1 MTDPEN
7 APLTAPDLRPEPR
20 APSFHR
26 RATLVALG
34 LLGIVVAGFFLFGR
48 QGDSAPASAAPP
60 VVRVDV
66 AKAAVQPIESHV
78 EALGTMFPRSQ
89 ATIGAKLGGQ
99 ITKMPLL
106 KNQPVRQGD
115 VIAIFQSSDLL
126 AQRDE
131 SAALLEQA
139 RVNLQTLLTATIPQN
154 AATQEKLRLDAR
166 ANVANALALANRRRE
181 LFAQGGISKKDL
193 DTAELALTLAQDD
206 LRLTETNVALRVS
219 AVDPNQRALL
229 EQQIK
234 QAEQRL
240 KQLEIQL
247 GYAQVRAPFRGV
259 VTDQFQFEGD
269 FVAAGARLV
278 ILADMTEIIVKTAFA
293 DTVAARLHA
302 GDSVQVFP
310 ADQPGRQLSGEVSL
324 ISNSVDPA
332 NRTVETWV
340 RLSNADGR
348 LRSGASARVRVADQR
363 VGQAIVIPV
372 SAVTLNASTSNAGT
386 VMVVDSRSVARERKV
401 TVGVRSGGL
410 FEIVTGLKAEE
421 VVVTNGGYALP
432 DGTQVQVTASGRTGS
447 APK

>member
-7 APLTAPDLRPEPR
+7 TPLTAPDLRPELRP
-20 APSFHR
+20 PGFHR
-26 RATLVALG
+26 RAILVALG
-34 LLGIVVAGFFLFGR
+34 LLGIVVAAFFLFGR
-48 QGDSAPASAAPP
+48 QSDSAPASPATP

-66 AKAAVQPIESHV
+66 AKATVQSIESYV

-115 VIAIFQSSDLL
+115 VIAMFQALDLL

-131 SAALLEQA
+131 SAALFEQA

-166 ANVANALALANRRRE
+166 ANVANALALASRRRE

-193 DTAELALTLAQDD
+193 DAAELALTLSQDD

-269 FVAAGARLV
+269 FVPAGARLV

-293 DTVAARLHA
+293 DTVAARLQV

-310 ADQPGRQLSGEVSL
+310 ADQPGQQLSGNVSL

-348 LRSGASARVRVADQR
+348 LRSGASARVRVADQH
-363 VGQAIVIPV
+363 VGQAIVIQV
-372 SAVTLNASTSNAGT
+372 AAVTLDASTSNAGT
-386 VMVVDSRSVARERKV
+386 VMVVDSTSVAHERKV

-410 FEIVTGLKAEE
+410 FEIVAGLKADE
-421 VVVTNGGYALP
+421 VVVTNGGYSLP
-432 DGTQVQVTASGRTGS
+432 DGTQVQVTANARTGA

>member
-1 MTDPEN
+1 MTDQGNTTPTE
-7 APLTAPDLRPEPR
+7 PDLQPEPR
-20 APSFHR
+20 TPRFGR
-26 RATLVALG
+26 RAILVAVG
-34 LLGIVVAGFFLFGR
+34 LLGIVVASFFLFGR
-48 QGDSAPASAAPP
+48 PGDSTPASPVPP

-66 AKAAVQPIESHV
+66 AKATVQSIESYV
-78 EALGTMFPRSQ
+78 EALGTMSPRSQ

-115 VIAIFQSSDLL
+115 VIAMFQSSDLL

-131 SAALLEQA
+131 SAALVEQA
-139 RVNLQTLLTATIPQN
+139 RINLQTLLTATIPQN
-154 AATQEKLRLDAR
+154 AASQEKLRLDAR
-166 ANVANALALANRRRE
+166 ANVANALALASRRRE

-193 DTAELALTLAQDD
+193 DASELALTLAQDD
-206 LRLTETNVALRVS
+206 LRLTETNLALRVS

-278 ILADMTEIIVKTAFA
+278 ILADLTEIIVKTAFA
-293 DTVAARLHA
+293 DTVAARLHV

-310 ADQPGRQLSGEVSL
+310 ADQPGQQLSGEVSL

-372 SAVTLNASTSNAGT
+372 PAVTLDASTSNAGT
-386 VMVVDSRSVARERKV
+386 VMVVDSKSVAHERKV
-401 TVGVRSGGL
+401 TIGVRSGGL
-410 FEIVTGLKAEE
+410 FEIVAGLKAEE
-421 VVVTNGGYALP
+421 VVVTNGGYSLQ
-432 DGTQVQVTASGRTGS
+432 DGTQVQVTAKGRTGA